1 MLLFCCEKG
10 AGNFWMEVDQ
20 APEWDAI
27 EFENH
32 GDGNTSEVVLRAS
45 EVLKGVDKGGLG
57 QDGMGLN

>member
-1 MLLFCCEKG
+1 MRR
-10 AGNFWMEVDQ
+10 
-20 APEWDAI
+20 I